1 MNILLDNNRLS
12 GSIEAISSKSY
23 AQRAI
28 FAAILARGKSNME
41 LDTLSEDIE
50 SAISCAKALGCKINY
65 KNKILTIDSSA
76 KFKNNI
82 VVDLGESGTTLRF
95 LLGLLPVLNIK
106 AKIIRRGSLIKRTND
121 LLFNLLKSVGVKIRE
136 ENENIYIEGFL
147 GQGNYSLRG
156 DISSQF
162 ISSLLLSLAYHDKK
176 SLVKLET
183 KLQSKPYVDMTI
195 DVMEKFYASVE
206 EKENEFIVSGPYKA
220 TDYKVEK
227 DWSNSLFFI
236 GAGVEVRG
244 LNFNSKQADM
254 KAMDFIKK
262 LGYENI
268 SNCGVKIK
276 KQREADEYRILDA
289 KDMPDTVPIL
299 SVLSAKEKGFTKI
312 INIERL
318 KYKESDRIKSSLDLL
333 NKLGVKA
340 VYKDDAIEFEGR
352 ESFTG
357 AEINTYND
365 HRIAMSAIIASSFSE
380 DKIKVF
386 GTECID
392 KSYANFLDD
401 FKRLGGS
408 YSVI

>member
-1 MNILLDNNRLS
+1 M
-12 GSIEAISSKSY
+12 
-23 AQRAI
+23 
-28 FAAILARGKSNME
+28 
-41 LDTLSEDIE
+41 
-50 SAISCAKALGCKINY
+50 
-65 KNKILTIDSSA
+65 TIDSSA
-76 KFKNNI
+76 EFKNNI

-106 AKIIRRGSLIKRTND
+106 AQIIRRGSLINRTND
-121 LLFNLLKSVGVKIRE
+121 LLFNLLKSAGVKIRE
-136 ENENIYIEGFL
+136 ENESIYIEGFL

-162 ISSLLLSLAYHDKK
+162 ISSLLLSLAYHEDK
-176 SLVKLET
+176 SLVKLES

-195 DVMEKFYASVE
+195 DVMEKFSAYAI
-206 EKENEFIVSGPYKA
+206 EKENEYIISGPYKA
-220 TDYKVEK
+220 NDYKVEK

-276 KQREADEYRILDA
+276 KQREADGYRILDA

-299 SVLSAKEKGFTKI
+299 SILSAKEKGFTKI
-312 INIERL
+312 VNVERL
-318 KYKESDRIKSSLDLL
+318 KYKESDRIKSSLDIL
-333 NKLGVKA
+333 NRLGVKA

>member
-1 MNILLDNNRLS
+1 MDILLDNNKLS
-12 GSIEAISSKSY
+12 GSIDAISSKSY
-23 AQRAI
+23 AQRAV
-28 FAAILARGKSNME
+28 FAAILARGKSNIG

-50 SAISCAKALGCKINY
+50 SAIACAKALGCKINY

-106 AKIIRRGSLIKRTND
+106 AQIIRRGSLINRTND
-121 LLFNLLKSVGVKIRE
+121 LLFNLLKSAGVKIRE

-195 DVMEKFYASVE
+195 DVMKKFSASVE
-206 EKENEFIVSGPYKA
+206 EKENKYIVSGPYRP

-312 INIERL
+312 INVERL

-333 NKLGVKA
+333 NRLGVKA
-340 VYKDDAIEFEGR
+340 VYKDGVIEFEGR

>member
-1 MNILLDNNRLS
+1 MDILLDNNKLS
-12 GSIEAISSKSY
+12 GSIDAISSKSY
-23 AQRAI
+23 AQRAV
-28 FAAILARGKSNME
+28 FAAILARRKSNIG

-50 SAISCAKALGCKINY
+50 SAISCARALGCEINY
-65 KNKILTIDSSA
+65 KDKILTIDSSSE
-76 KFKNNI
+76 FKNNI

-106 AKIIRRGSLIKRTND
+106 AQIIRRGSLIKRTND
-121 LLFNLLKSVGVKIRE
+121 LLFNLLKSAGVKIRE

-195 DVMEKFYASVE
+195 DVMKKFYAYVE
-206 EKENEFIVSGPYKA
+206 EKENKYIVSGPYRP
-220 TDYKVEK
+220 TYYKVEK

-254 KAMDFIKK
+254 KALDFIKK

-312 INIERL
+312 VNVERL

-333 NKLGVKA
+333 NRLGVKA
-340 VYKDDAIEFEGR
+340 VYKDDVIEFEGR

>member
-28 FAAILARGKSNME
+28 FAAILARGKSNIG

-65 KNKILTIDSSA
+65 KDKILTIDSSA
-76 KFKNNI
+76 EFKNNI

-106 AKIIRRGSLIKRTND
+106 AQIIRRGSLIKRTND
-121 LLFNLLKSVGVKIRE
+121 LLFNLLKSAGVKIRE
-136 ENENIYIEGFL
+136 ENESIYIEGFL

-162 ISSLLLSLAYHDKK
+162 ISSLLLSLAYHEDK
-176 SLVKLET
+176 SLVKLES

-195 DVMEKFYASVE
+195 DVMEKFSAYAI
-206 EKENEFIVSGPYKA
+206 EKENEYIVSGPYKA

-312 INIERL
+312 VNVERL

-333 NKLGVKA
+333 NRLGVKA

>member
-1 MNILLDNNRLS
+1 MDILLDNNRLS
-12 GSIEAISSKSY
+12 GTIEAISSKSY

-28 FAAILARGKSNME
+28 FAAILARGKSNIG

-50 SAISCAKALGCKINY
+50 SAIACAKALGCEINY
-65 KNKILTIDSSA
+65 KDKTLTIDSSA
-76 KFKNNI
+76 EFKNNI

-106 AKIIRRGSLIKRTND
+106 AQIIRRGSLIKRTND
-121 LLFNLLKSVGVKIRE
+121 LLFNLLKSAGVKIRE

-162 ISSLLLSLAYHDKK
+162 ISSLLLGLAYHEEK

-206 EKENEFIVSGPYKA
+206 EKENEYIVSGPYKT

-254 KAMDFIKK
+254 KALDFIKK

-312 INIERL
+312 VNVERL

-333 NKLGVKA
+333 NRLGVKA
-340 VYKDDAIEFEGR
+340 VYKDGVIEFEGR